1 MAILVLDRV
10 GRKATLVASMAG
22 SAVCAIGFAFARTQA
37 TVLAASCLLSAV
49 SVGSWNAL
57 DALSVE
63 SFPSAMRSSAM
74 GTLSAVGR
82 SGSIVGQVVFGLLVS
97 ADYAPLLAATAVL
110 LGVGAAAGA
119 FLPYEPAGKALDD
132 GGDEEEEEEGGAPAG
147 GTDPDKSSTRL
158 LRAASGA
165 ASGAPG
171 DAAALLRPGG
181 ALGMPV
187 GTLELGAAESED
199 VVLLAK
205 R

>member
-1 MAILVLDRV
+1 MAILVLDRA

-82 SGSIVGQVVFGLLVS
+82 AGSIVGQVVFGLLVS

-132 GGDEEEEEEGGAPAG
+132 GGGEGEEEGG
-147 GTDPDKSSTRL
+147 GTDTEKSSTRL

-165 ASGAPG
+165 ASGASG

-181 ALGMPV
+181 PGGI

-205 R
+205 Q